1 MEALALL
8 VARAAQG
15 DEQALAELYRRS
27 RPAVVRLVR
36 AFAVLDADEVEDV
49 VQESFVRA
57 FRGLPR
63 LRDPAA
69 FVPWLLSIARNR
81 ARSRAQQKRHDA
93 AVKEAVAAEP
103 EPEAAGAIPRS
114 LQLERDL
121 DVVRALIAE
130 LPEGSEKQTV
140 QLFYVEGAQSASQ
153 IAERLDVGKSAITM
167 RLERFRAKVKR
178 ELLRRLL
185 AARME

>member
-1 MEALALL
+1 MEALALI

-36 AFAVLDADEVEDV
+36 AFAVLDPDEVEDV

-57 FRGLPR
+57 FRGLSR

-69 FVPWLLSIARNR
+69 FAPWLLSIARNR
-81 ARSRAQQKRHDA
+81 ARSRAQQKHRDDGA
-93 AVKEAVAAEP
+93 QEAVWAEREP
-103 EPEAAGAIPRS
+103 EVTGPIPAA
-114 LQLERDL
+114 LQVERDIA
-121 DVVRALIAE
+121 VVRTLIAE

-140 QLFYVEGAQSASQ
+140 ALFYLDGTRSAAQ
-153 IAERLDVGKSAITM
+153 IALELGVGKSAITM

-185 AARME
+185 AGRME